1 MFELLRCDQRI
12 PLIFVFFWWVD
23 EEVEEPELALVVIC
37 DDEVELDECE
47 R

>member
-1 MFELLRCDQRI
+1 MFELLKCDLRI
-12 PLIFVFFWWVD
+12 PPIFVFFWWVD
-23 EEVEEPELALVVIC
+23 DEVEEPELALDAVF